1 MAGRICRPAT
11 TKTEAVMSI
20 TVKSLFAF
28 GLLTIVAACAQQ
40 EEVVFVEPEPI
51 MEEPTS
57 NKY

>member
-1 MAGRICRPAT
+1 MSAT
-11 TKTEAVMSI
+11 LKSILAV
-20 TVKSLFAF
+20 

-51 MEEPTS
+51 MAEPTS

>member
-1 MAGRICRPAT
+1 MSAT
-11 TKTEAVMSI
+11 LKSILAV
-20 TVKSLFAF
+20 

-57 NKY
+57 SKY